1 MATSETKIPLLSK
14 SRFIAGLQCGL
25 RLWHECYN
33 PGLASE
39 ISAAQ
44 QAVFDTGHD
53 VGELATRLYPG
64 GIMIME
70 DHLHHEEGLQ
80 TTLRA
85 MKDNGVPAIYEAAFT
100 GDGVRIRADIIE
112 RLDHGKWNLIEV
124 KSSTSIKDVYIQDVA
139 VQYHILG
146 KAGVDIGRAFLMHV
160 NNQYTYDGNKL
171 DLNNYFKLSDL
182 TDRVIEI
189 QDLISGMI
197 RKFNRMLEQS
207 NPPDI
212 QPSRHCMNPYEC
224 EFWEYCTRDMP
235 EHWVME
241 LTGIT
246 QKRLNELMAINLRD
260 VREIPEDFR
269 LSALQGRIRNSVI
282 NNKEY
287 IAEELWAGLEGI
299 EYPLHFLDFETVG
312 PAIPRYA
319 GTRPYQPIPFQ
330 WSDHILYPDGRLV
343 HLEYLCNEDK
353 DPREEFIK
361 SLIGSLGT
369 RGSIFIYTNYESMVI
384 QALALR
390 LPRFSEM
397 LVNIT
402 GRFRDLYVL
411 IKKYY
416 YHPGFHG
423 SFSLKSVLP
432 ALVPEMTYQEL
443 AIKEGDHASVEYLRM
458 INPATTPEEKAMIR
472 KELLTY
478 CGYDT
483 LAMVRIREE
492 LLKKKDIYREG

>member
-1 MATSETKIPLLSK
+1 M
-14 SRFIAGLQCGL
+14 
-25 RLWHECYN
+25 
-33 PGLASE
+33 
-39 ISAAQ
+39 
-44 QAVFDTGHD
+44 GHD

-80 TTLRA
+80 TTLKV
-85 MKDNGVPAIYEAAFT
+85 MEDNSVPAIYEAAFI
-100 GDGVRIRADIIE
+100 GDGVRIRVDILE
-112 RLDHGKWNLIEV
+112 RLDYDKWNLIEV

-139 VQYHILG
+139 IQYHAIVRS
-146 KAGVDIGRAFLMHV
+146 GVNIDRAFLMHV
-160 NNQYTYDGNKL
+160 NNQYIYDGNKL
-171 DLNNYFKLSDL
+171 DLKNFFKLSDL
-182 TDRVIEI
+182 TDKVIDI
-189 QDLISGMI
+189 QDGISGMI
-197 RKFNRMLEQS
+197 HEFNRMLKQS

-224 EFWEYCTRDMP
+224 EFWEYCTKDMP

-246 QKRLNELMAINLRD
+246 QKRLNDLMAINLRD
-260 VREIPEDFR
+260 IRDIPDEFR
-269 LSALQGRIRNSVI
+269 LSTLQRRIRNSVI
-282 NNKEY
+282 HNKEY
-287 IAEELWAGLEGI
+287 IAAELQAGLESI
-299 EYPLHFLDFETVG
+299 EYPLHFLDFETIG

-343 HLEYLCNEDK
+343 HREYLCDEDK
-353 DPREEFIK
+353 DPGEEFINT
-361 SLIGSLGT
+361 LIGSLGT

-384 QALALR
+384 QALAER
-390 LPRFSEM
+390 MPRFSEI

-402 GRFRDLYVL
+402 ERFRDLCAQ

-432 ALVPEMTYQEL
+432 ALVPEMSYREL
-443 AIKEGDHASVEYLRM
+443 TIKEGDHASVEYLRM
-458 INPATTPEEKAMIR
+458 INPATTTEEKAMIR

-492 LLKKKDIYREG
+492 LLKRKI